1 MRGFRYVER
10 SNLVCIAYLFISQT
24 ALLQMQSC
32 CRVATISVLSLT
44 SCRIYHEVNIQLR
57 LIYHFLSQLFVI
69 FVILP
74 HIFDPISSSPYLRP
88 HIFVPVSST
97 PYLRPHIFVPISS
110 SPYLRP
116 HVFST
121 FRDPHLQLYHFLDTS
136 RQYHFVFL
144 SVMKFIYLFLLLLPL
159 PCLLLHYYGFFC
171 PVLCSMF
178 RLRRGNTEARAAL
191 KHLGELE
198 DYCIANFRV
207 GHQTPTT
214 DILYRH
220 VHSAYR
226 TI

>member
-1 MRGFRYVER
+1 MGR

-44 SCRIYHEVNIQLR
+44 SCRIYDEVNIQLR

-116 HVFST
+116 HIFVPIFSSPCL
-121 FRDPHLQLYHFLDTS
+121 FNIQRSSSAVVSLS
-136 RQYHFVFL
+136 RHVSTISFCF
-144 SVMKFIYLFLLLLPL
+144 SFSHEIYLFILASSAITMPSPALLWLLLP
-159 PCLLLHYYGFFC
+159 CTVQYV
-171 PVLCSMF
+171 PVA
-178 RLRRGNTEARAAL
+178 T
-191 KHLGELE
+191 GE
-198 DYCIANFRV
+198 
-207 GHQTPTT
+207 
-214 DILYRH
+214 YR
-220 VHSAYR
+220 SKSG
-226 TI
+226 T